1 MPVITIDGQIGS
13 GGREI
18 GLMAATALEIDYYDQ
33 AIIEQAAH
41 RLGAT
46 VQAVEEKHTVPVRAR
61 DRVARFLTT
70 FLEKSAAAGAA
81 GDPFLGPTGVEHLL
95 TRSYPEASQ
104 APITRAQEL
113 DDKRFIEVHRA
124 VLRDIA
130 GTGSAVIL
138 GRGGVIELREWP
150 GALHVDTVAPFDQR
164 VKRTMER
171 LKMGSAS
178 AEKHARDTEAAR
190 LAYFRK
196 YFNVDANDPLL
207 YHMVLN
213 TGQLPLDFLTT
224 LVVEAACKLQ
234 VSKR

>member
-1 MPVITIDGQIGS
+1 MPIITIDGQIGS

-18 GLMAATALEIDYYDQ
+18 CLMAATALGAEYYDQ

-46 VQAVEEKHTVPVRAR
+46 VQAVEEKHSVPVRAR
-61 DRVARFLTT
+61 DRVARFLTN

-81 GDPFLGPTGVEHLL
+81 GDPFLGPTGIELLL
-95 TRSYPEASQ
+95 TRTYPEAST
-104 APITRAQEL
+104 PTITRAQEL

-130 GTGSAVIL
+130 GTGNAVIL
-138 GRGGVIELREWP
+138 GRGSVVELQGWP
-150 GALHVDTVAPFDQR
+150 GALHVDTVAPFEQR

-171 LKMGSAS
+171 LKMDATT

-196 YFNVDANDPLL
+196 YFKVDANDPSL
-207 YHMVLN
+207 YHMVFN
-213 TGQLPLDFLTT
+213 TAQLPLDFLAN
-224 LVVEAACKLQ
+224 LVVEAARKMQTL
-234 VSKR
+234 KT